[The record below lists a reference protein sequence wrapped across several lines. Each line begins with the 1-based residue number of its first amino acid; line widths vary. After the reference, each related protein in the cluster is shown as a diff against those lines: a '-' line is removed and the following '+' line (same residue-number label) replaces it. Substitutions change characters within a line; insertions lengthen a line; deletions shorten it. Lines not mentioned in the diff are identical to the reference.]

1 MLKFLTINYDLP
13 LKYLIE
19 ESEMHNHLKSLKLLI
34 EGVYRYR
41 QEYPNVLRGLS
52 QEGLSQ

>member
-41 QEYPNVLRGLS
+41 QE
-52 QEGLSQ
+52 